1 MVNNETLNTIKI
13 NTCFHTNTETIELVK
28 LLLVKEKLKNGK
40 ILNDDDRE
48 VITQSFKVSN
58 CRDFEDVIDT
68 FPWECIDFEKIYLTE
83 KEEYCKILFKKEW
96 DMSFPHMWENA
107 RIRLCASLNGG
118 YDRKEIIPD
127 DVFNIII
134 RNASAG
140 ELCIVLQ
147 DIAWQEKYV
156 SLITSDNR
164 DVFGDE
170 FEMPFELISNFA
182 TLDSHFIKKYESKLN
197 WKLITKYHVL
207 SDEFVRTFWE
217 NLDKEI
223 LQDRLGISK

>member
-13 NTCFHTNTETIELVK
+13 NTCFRTNTETIELVK

-40 ILNDDDRE
+40 ILSDDDRE
-48 VITQSFKVSN
+48 VITQSFKASN

-68 FPWECIDFEKIYLTE
+68 FPWECIDFEKIYRKE

-96 DMSFPHMWENA
+96 DMSFPQMWRDA
-107 RIRLCASLNGG
+107 RIRLSASLNRE
-118 YDRKEIIPD
+118 YNRKENIPD

-134 RNASAG
+134 RNASVG

-147 DIAWQEKYV
+147 DITWQEKYL

-182 TLDSHFIKKYESKLN
+182 TLGSGFIKKYESKLN

>member
-1 MVNNETLNTIKI
+1 
-13 NTCFHTNTETIELVK
+13 
-28 LLLVKEKLKNGK
+28 
-40 ILNDDDRE
+40 
-48 VITQSFKVSN
+48 
-58 CRDFEDVIDT
+58 
-68 FPWECIDFEKIYLTE
+68 
-83 KEEYCKILFKKEW
+83 
-96 DMSFPHMWENA
+96 MSFPNMWRDA

-118 YDRKEIIPD
+118 YDREEIIPD